1 MENVLLTVKSVL
13 FLVMELLVVGT
24 AGTALIAGLYQ
35 VARESIRRR
44 RWTPVGR
51 SHLPTRAG

>member
-1 MENVLLTVKSVL
+1 MENVFLTVKFVL
-13 FLVMELLVVGT
+13 FLAMELLVVGT

-35 VARESIRRR
+35 VVRDGTRHR

-51 SHLPTRAG
+51 SNLPTRAG